1 MDMALPIVN
10 ATAAVLARVSAA
22 FNAPFARA
30 VVFGVHID
38 GKPLTSTSMRNLWCD
53 KGDRHSVT
61 FHFSGHLVVEG
72 LLIAV
77 IVFQLSRKSYKP
89 PKKPLSEKVKLSSAC
104 SSLLLCVRV
113 LVLVIAFQNL
123 LVKVSIL
130 IFAGDWRAMWWMGA
144 RTSVSSDQ
152 GWGPNWHTNVGKVC
166 MMVTF

>member
-38 GKPLTSTSMRNLWCD
+38 
-53 KGDRHSVT
+53 
-61 FHFSGHLVVEG
+61 GHLVVEG

-130 IFAGDWRAMWWMGA
+130 IFAGD
-144 RTSVSSDQ
+144 
-152 GWGPNWHTNVGKVC
+152 
-166 MMVTF
+166 